1 MEQEKTC
8 RTCWWLS
15 DEFTSVCV
23 NEGSPHCADF
33 VLLNDSC
40 PWYDPDERKTA
51 VQNKLRLPLLEEN
64 NGRME

>member
-1 MEQEKTC
+1 MLWMANKTC

-23 NEGSPHCADF
+23 NESSPHCADF

-40 PWYDPDERKTA
+40 PWYDEDEGKKGKG
-51 VQNKLRLPLLEEN
+51 QDSLPVEGDN
-64 NGRME
+64 D